1 MGIWQR
7 TLLTCSDNWN
17 DRNILSPSLIAGRAT
32 PDLTRQFEE
41 VWRAVAGL
49 DDTVAPVEAGDED
62 HAEAVEV
69 AVGGAAP
76 LVLDLGCWQ
85 PVRQLN
91 SQSRY
96 LPR

>member
-1 MGIWQR
+1 MI
-7 TLLTCSDNWN
+7 S
-17 DRNILSPSLIAGRAT
+17 LSHLS
-32 PDLTRQFEE
+32 RQLEE
-41 VWRAVAGL
+41 VWRAVTGL
-49 DDTVAPVEAGDED
+49 DDTVTTVEAGYED

-69 AVGGAAP
+69 TVGGAAP